1 MSQQTDQQP
10 PTPGDRKP
18 PVSGLVVAISIASG
32 IAAVGIVGASRTED
46 PHAVWWAGGITLMSS
61 ILAVVLWLRSRNE
74 QH

>member
-1 MSQQTDQQP
+1 
-10 PTPGDRKP
+10 
-18 PVSGLVVAISIASG
+18 VVAISIASG